1 MTGRSGRFSWVG
13 RLSGR
18 YVEPMVASR
27 PAGWVRGHPVGADA
41 VLAAVLAGLAV
52 PSPFLAGGGSRPA
65 DALAVALVLA
75 ETVPLVWRRSRPDVV
90 LVAVG
95 AATVAY
101 FAAGYGSQ
109 PAWAALVV
117 AFYSFAAHRR
127 GWADLWAIGAVAV
140 EVAASFAVRPHRP
153 AGLGVAGV
161 SLGAC
166 VAFVAAWAAGE
177 VLRSRR
183 AEAARLSQ
191 RAERAEEERE
201 ARARQAVAD
210 ERARIA
216 RELHDVVAHALGVI
230 VMQAGGA
237 ARVAEL
243 DRSVA
248 QDVLASIEQSGRQ
261 AFAEMR
267 RLLDVLRDDQCP
279 AQLAPQPT
287 IADLAGLVAG
297 FNDAGLTVSLEVEGD
312 PVEVGAGIEL
322 SVYRIVQEALT
333 NTLKHAG
340 EVPAR
345 VKLAWTSRDL
355 HVEVTNPTPRPGG
368 AAPAPDS
375 GGHGLVGMRERVSLF
390 RGELCV
396 GPTAGGG
403 FCVHARMP
411 LPSNTEQPAGAPLA
425 AP

>member
-1 MTGRSGRFSWVG
+1 MTCPTRGWRPFAWGRRTSD
-13 RLSGR
+13 R
-18 YVEPMVASR
+18 YVERVVASR
-27 PAGWVRGHPVGADA
+27 PVGWVRGHPVGADA
-41 VLAAVLAGLAV
+41 ALAAVLAAV
-52 PSPFLAGGGSRPA
+52 ALPSPFLAGG
-65 DALAVALVLA
+65 DALAVTLVLA
-75 ETVPLVWRRSRPDVV
+75 ETLPLVWRRSRPDVV
-90 LVAVG
+90 LVSIG

-127 GWADLWAIGAVAV
+127 GWADLWAAGAVGV
-140 EVAASFAVRPHRP
+140 ELAASFAVHPHRP
-153 AGLGVAGV
+153 ATLGVAGV
-161 SLGAC
+161 SLGAWI
-166 VAFVAAWAAGE
+166 AFVVAWAAGE

-191 RAERAEEERE
+191 RAERAEAERE

-237 ARVAEL
+237 ARVTDL
-243 DRSVA
+243 DRSLA
-248 QDVLASIEQSGRQ
+248 KDVLASIEQSGRQ

-267 RLLDVLRDDQCP
+267 RLLDVLRDDQRP
-279 AQLAPQPT
+279 AQLTPQPT

-297 FNDAGLTVSLEVEGD
+297 FNDAGLTASLDVQGD
-312 PVEVGAGIEL
+312 PVQVGAGIEL

-340 EVPAR
+340 AVPVQ
-345 VKLAWTSRDL
+345 VKLGWMPRDL
-355 HVEVTNPTPRPGG
+355 HVEVTNGTPLTGG
-368 AAPAPDS
+368 PAFVADS
-375 GGHGLVGMRERVSLF
+375 GGHGLAGMRERVSLF
-390 RGELCV
+390 RGEICV
-396 GPTAGGG
+396 GPTATGG
-403 FCVHARMP
+403 FRVHARIP
-411 LPSNTEQPAGAPLA
+411 LPSKTDQAADAPLV